1 MLTLSTI
8 RAKMITSVLLTLVL
22 IAATLGFT
30 LQGVQQ
36 VRNEFVSFLEVNQ
49 PRVEALNRMYGDGL
63 LAGIAARNK
72 IFNPALAMANK
83 VVASSGNEFS
93 DTLAQLQQGPQLSA
107 EQLASLSV
115 IAEQWTTVK
124 ETRAQVLD
132 LSERG
137 QGEQAAKIL
146 AETENPAWRVI
157 RIELQKLISLEQEA
171 ATLAQQRMQEQVD
184 STYFRGVLF
193 GGLVMLV
200 VLVVNLSMAR
210 TLRLRIGRAQFMIN
224 ELAAGD
230 GDLTQRLNLGG
241 NDELSQMGTSINT
254 FVDKV
259 HKLVQEVST
268 STGEVAA
275 AADQL
280 EKITE
285 QSTHSV
291 QRHHVETEQVAT
303 AMNEMTAT
311 VQEVAQSALSAS
323 DAAQEAD
330 GATQE
335 GSRVVAHT
343 ESSIDELAREV
354 EKAAQAMGVV
364 GDHSD
369 QISSVLDVIRG
380 IAEQTNL
387 LALNAAI
394 EAARAGEQGRGFAVV
409 ADEVRNLAQ
418 RTQGATEEIHSMIEQ
433 LQQGTRNAIEVMQQ
447 GQNQA
452 YNSVQSATDARQAL
466 EKIAAAVARI
476 RDMNTSIASAAEEQS
491 MVAEEINRNVTNIND
506 VTLQVSDGTE
516 QTRDSSGNLAR
527 LAELLQSQV
536 GHFKV

>member
-146 AETENPAWRVI
+146 AETEDPAWRVI

>member
-30 LQGVQQ
+30 LHGVQQ

-72 IFNPALAMANK
+72 IFNPSLAIANK
-83 VVASSGNEFS
+83 VVANSGNDFS
-93 DTLAQLQQGPQLSA
+93 DTLTQLQQEAQLSA
-107 EQLASLSV
+107 EQRTSLNL
-115 IAEQWTTVK
+115 ITELWNTVK
-124 ETRAQVLD
+124 ETRAQVLS
-132 LSERG
+132 LSERR

-146 AETENPAWRVI
+146 AEVENPAWRVI

-193 GGLVMLV
+193 GGIVMLV

-210 TLRLRIGRAQFMIN
+210 TLRLRIGRAQDMIN

-230 GDLTQRLNLGG
+230 GDLTQRLDLGG
-241 NDELSQMGTSINT
+241 HDELSQMGASINI

-259 HKLVQEVST
+259 HKLVQEVSA
-268 STGEVAA
+268 STREVAT

-280 EKITE
+280 EYITE

-330 GATQE
+330 SATQE

-343 ESSIDELAREV
+343 ENSIDELAREV

-364 GDHSD
+364 GEHSE
-369 QISSVLDVIRG
+369 QISTVLDVIRG

-433 LQQGTRNAIEVMQQ
+433 LQQGTRNAIGVMEQ
-447 GQNQA
+447 GQKQA
-452 YNSVQSATDARQAL
+452 HNSVQSATDARQAL

-516 QTRDSSGNLAR
+516 QTRDSSGNLAK

>member
-30 LQGVQQ
+30 LHGVQQ

-72 IFNPALAMANK
+72 IFNPSLAMANK
-83 VVASSGNEFS
+83 VVANSGNDFS
-93 DTLAQLQQGPQLSA
+93 NTLAQLQQEAQLSA
-107 EQLASLSV
+107 EQRTSLNL
-115 IAEQWTTVK
+115 IAEQWSTVK
-124 ETRAQVLD
+124 DTRAQVLN
-132 LSERG
+132 LSERR

-146 AETENPAWRVI
+146 AEVENPAWRVI
-157 RIELQKLISLEQEA
+157 RIELQKLMSLEQEA

-193 GGLVMLV
+193 GGIVMLV

-210 TLRLRIGRAQFMIN
+210 TLRLRIGRAQAMIN

-241 NDELSQMGTSINT
+241 HDELSQMGTSINT

-259 HKLVQEVST
+259 HKLVQEVSAST
-268 STGEVAA
+268 SEVAT

-330 GATQE
+330 SATQE

-343 ESSIDELAREV
+343 ENSIDELAREV

-369 QISSVLDVIRG
+369 QISTVLDVIRG

-433 LQQGTRNAIEVMQQ
+433 LQQGTRNAIGVMEQ